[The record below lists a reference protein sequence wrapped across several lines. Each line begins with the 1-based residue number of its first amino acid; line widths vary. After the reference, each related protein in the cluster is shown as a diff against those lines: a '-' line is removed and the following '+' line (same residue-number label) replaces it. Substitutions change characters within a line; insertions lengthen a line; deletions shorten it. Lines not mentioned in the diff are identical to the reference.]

1 MPIPIPNLNQLQINP
16 PQPATMK
23 LQGMQMQNQLSQL
36 GMQKERLGLA
46 KEGQALDREGFEF
59 NKKQAIFAK
68 SRDFIS
74 SLEREE
80 FPKYKAWLNDLFPEL
95 AALLPDDVKDMPDDE
110 WNELR
115 QKIEVGTDNFSKMQ
129 TEQAK
134 QALKEIDESKKR
146 QQKLEDEARRQQERI
161 ELKQTPAGKADSDP
175 KTLIAKWLTD
185 HPNATDAEMIAFA
198 NSLKGKGLRVTTNPD
213 GTTTIE
219 MGGGSDMTHKTQG
232 AIEEKLL
239 GGQEQ
244 YQRMKTISDEFKPE
258 FQEIGFRFQK
268 AWTGIQAR
276 LGQDV
281 PEKDKSS
288 LIEFKKYQR
297 KSIDNIN
304 LSIKEMTGAQMS
316 EKEADRLR
324 LAQPDPG
331 EKWYQGDD
339 PITFKA
345 KIDDVLKGSRAAI
358 ARYTYY
364 KNKGLQDQEI
374 RQLIN
379 TNQAVSLESII
390 SGMGE

>member
-1 MPIPIPNLNQLQINP
+1 MPVPIPNLNQLQISQ

-23 LQGMQMQNQLSQL
+23 MQGMQMQNELSRI
-36 GMQKERLGLA
+36 GIA
-46 KEGQALDREGFEF
+46 KDRNAIAREGQALEREGFEF
-59 NKKQAIFAK
+59 NKMKQRLMLGKEHLPTLQKDEYGKYRKWVESIGAPVQFLPSEEEVAQMSDKDFSDLKLRMILGSDNIAK
-68 SRDFIS
+68 MA
-74 SLEREE
+74 LEDYKQTIAQSNAQIKREE
-80 FPKYKAWLNDLFPEL
+80 DMSDFKTKEDYKAKIAEGKDDKTPMARWL
-95 AALLPDDVKDMPDDE
+95 
-110 WNELR
+110 R
-115 QKIEVGTDNFSKMQ
+115 T
-129 TEQAK
+129 
-134 QALKEIDESKKR
+134 
-146 QQKLEDEARRQQERI
+146 
-161 ELKQTPAGKADSDP
+161 
-175 KTLIAKWLTD
+175 
-185 HPNATDAEMIAFA
+185 HPNATDAEIISFA

-219 MGGGSDMTHKTQG
+219 MGGGDDMTLKTQG

-244 YQRMKTISDEFKPE
+244 FNRMKAISNEFKPE

-288 LIEFKKYQR
+288 LTEFKKYQR
-297 KSIDNIN
+297 KAIDNIN

-345 KIDDVLKGSRAAI
+345 KQDDVLKGARAAI

-364 KNKGLQDQEI
+364 KNKDLQDQEI

-390 SGMGE
+390 SGMGD